1 MSKVI
6 YSTAIFVLALAE
18 ASVTSDFD
26 QALAEFRKLKE
37 AGASQLRVL
46 MENTDLRKCNTTDN
60 FLSLL
65 NEGYS
70 IYGKL
75 QASFDAGQQIFNSTH
90 GEPTPQQVKEAAI
103 AFLRSNLFGSNIQRL
118 NQIFSTANK
127 DLASLPRA
135 AQDKVLSVANAFS
148 GTAKKLNTLVTLFK
162 TEAESDT
169 TNM

>member
-90 GEPTPQQVKEAAI
+90 GEPTPQQVKEVRKTRMLSSYFTI
-103 AFLRSNLFGSNIQRL
+103 SRFLIFSRVAKCSENIEIGSN
-118 NQIFSTANK
+118 
-127 DLASLPRA
+127 
-135 AQDKVLSVANAFS
+135 SVPAEQ
-148 GTAKKLNTLVTLFK
+148 LVW
-162 TEAESDT
+162 
-169 TNM
+169 

>member
-1 MSKVI
+1 MSKCI
-6 YSTAIFVLALAE
+6 YSTAIFLLALAE
-18 ASVTSDFD
+18 ASVIADFD
-26 QALAEFRKLKE
+26 KALAEFRKLKE

-46 MENTDLRKCNTTDN
+46 MKDTDLRKCNTTEN

-65 NEGYS
+65 NEEDS

-75 QASFDAGQQIFNSTH
+75 QACFVAVQKILNSVD
-90 GEPTPQQVKEAAI
+90 GKPTPQHVKRAAI
-103 AFLRSNLFGSNIQRL
+103 TFLRSDLFGSNIQRL
-118 NQIFSTANK
+118 NQIFPSANK

-148 GTAKKLNTLVTLFK
+148 GTAKQLNTLVTFFK
-162 TEAESDT
+162 TEAERDT